1 MLIRAYA
8 YSLNSCIGYSLFLH
22 VLLLLN
28 MRALSLIECRCIVI
42 TLRFIKI
49 TTVKGFW
56 FFTIRYLLTYM
67 HWYLYVCQLLFY
79 RYLSYSCLFC
89 SFCRSSVWWSW
100 WWWST
105 PPAGFLWT
113 SSTSP
118 ETSTPPSTTPRAWT
132 TSGCHFTGSPWAT
145 VCTIPS
151 STVGWTRNSGMGS
164 GGYWVTSRAV
174 TLKWR
179 TRWSCLTS
187 GGRTQ
192 WIRR

>member
-1 MLIRAYA
+1 MYRLFIIFACFDPFKYESIISNWM
-8 YSLNSCIGYSLFLH
+8 SLHSNYFEIHQKPQLWN
-22 VLLLLN
+22 V
-28 MRALSLIECRCIVI
+28 
-42 TLRFIKI
+42 
-49 TTVKGFW
+49 FW

-67 HWYLYVCQLLFY
+67 HWYLYVCQLLFC
-79 RYLSYSCLFC
+79 RYISFSCLSC

-145 VCTIPS
+145 VCTTPS

-187 GGRTQ
+187 DGRTQ

>member
-1 MLIRAYA
+1 MRTH
-8 YSLNSCIGYSLFLH
+8 LNWCIGYSLFLH
-22 VLLLLN
+22 VLLLFKYESIISN
-28 MRALSLIECRCIVI
+28 WMALHRYYFEINKKNQLWKV
-42 TLRFIKI
+42 
-49 TTVKGFW
+49 FW

-67 HWYLYVCQLLFY
+67 HWYQYVCQLLFC
-79 RYLSYSCLFC
+79 RYISYSCLFC

-145 VCTIPS
+145 VCTTPS